1 MYTCIYI
8 YITLDLASHLAPFV
22 IIVMNGAK
30 AKMVRYTH
38 RHTIR
43 RTCTPTGRY
52 IDRST
57 VELLSGIPL
66 RAVETLPES
75 RETLVLMLPVTSTL

>member
-1 MYTCIYI
+1 MYI

-22 IIVMNGAK
+22 IIVMNGAKAK